1 MRAFVSMLFLAVATA
16 SLPAHGGEYRGP
28 TTGSGARDNVPIP
41 GTWQRWWETN
51 REPLLRE
58 RTGPAMPIT
67 GRGETLP
74 GGNGGPGPV
83 SPFAI
88 TVDDRRN
95 RIVPALL
102 HLIGSEN
109 HRDVQTAC
117 LMALAK
123 IGLDGSGAT
132 LESVFLQRLSRD
144 DLEVRETAALALGIA
159 GRPAALAPLL
169 ALLRDEPSGRK
180 LVGSQKVPDR
190 VRAFAAY
197 GLALLARRLGETD
210 VQEQAAAAFWKV
222 LRTEASGTRDLRTAC
237 VLGLGALRDAERPEG
252 KRLAWQIVDELLVW
266 LAEQRGPGEEMVQA
280 QAPLALARLLGRGD
294 SPAHRRCK
302 KALLGLLTADSPRGN
317 ALLQSAAIALGL
329 LALPVEDCADDGP
342 VGVALQKCYDRG
354 AEPHVRLFAVIA
366 LARIGGDGN
375 RTWLLGAYSR
385 GNQLMEKPWLA
396 LALGLLARDRARGGA
411 VDAEIGK
418 LLFEALAAT
427 GAEDLRAPLAVSVG
441 LCKVP
446 THAAPMRQLLLERAS
461 NERFAGYLCTGLGL
475 LGDPAAV
482 PDLAKVLDGARRR
495 PFVLQSAAVALGQL
509 GDREIT
515 ARLVA
520 LLAASDSVASA
531 VALSSAIGRIGDRRA
546 IDPLLGLSA
555 DAERPALV
563 RAFVAAALGWLGDKD
578 PLPWNLPFAA
588 DANYA
593 VEVDTLS
600 NGSTGILDIL

>member
-1 MRAFVSMLFLAVATA
+1 MRALALILFLTVGGAPL
-16 SLPAHGGEYRGP
+16 SAHGGEYRGP
-28 TTGSGARDNVPIP
+28 TTSTGARDNVPIP
-41 GTWQRWWETN
+41 GTWQRWWETQ
-51 REPLLRE
+51 REPLMRE
-58 RTGPAMPIT
+58 KTGPAAPVT
-67 GRGETLP
+67 GARRDAE
-74 GGNGGPGPV
+74 PV
-83 SPFAI
+83 QPFAI
-88 TVDDRRN
+88 TADDRGN

-102 HLIGSEN
+102 QLLASEN
-109 HRDVQTAC
+109 HRDVQTAG

-123 IGLDGSGAT
+123 IGIDGAGTT
-132 LESVFLQRLSRD
+132 LESVFLARLSRD

-159 GRPAALAPLL
+159 GRAAAVAPLL
-169 ALLRDEPSGRK
+169 ALLLDEPDGRK
-180 LVGSQKVPDR
+180 LVGARAVPDR

-197 GLALLARRLGETD
+197 GLALLARRRGEPA

-222 LRTEASGTRDLRTAC
+222 LRTEATGTRDLRTAC
-237 VLGLGALRDAERPEG
+237 VLGLGALRDADQPEG

-266 LAEQRGPGEEMVQA
+266 LAEDRGPGEEIVQA
-280 QAPLALARLLGRGD
+280 QAPLAIARLLGRGD
-294 SPAHRRCK
+294 SPLHRRGK
-302 KALLGLLTADSPRGN
+302 KALVGLLTADSRRGN

-329 LALPVEDCADDGP
+329 LALPAEVCAEDGP
-342 VGVALQKCYDRG
+342 VSTVLQKTYDRG

-375 RTWLLGAYSR
+375 RAWLLAAYPR
-385 GNQLMEKPWLA
+385 GNQLMEQPWLA
-396 LALGLLARDRARGGA
+396 LALGVLARDRARGGD
-411 VDAEIGK
+411 VDAAIGK

-427 GAEDLRAPLAVSVG
+427 GAEDLRAPLAVAVG
-441 LCKVP
+441 LTKERAHGP
-446 THAAPMRQLLLERAS
+446 RLRQLLLERAD

-509 GDREIT
+509 GDREIP
-515 ARLVA
+515 ARLIK
-520 LLAASDSVASA
+520 LLAASDSIASA
-531 VALSSAIGRIGDRRA
+531 VGLSSAIGRIGDRRA
-546 IDPLLGLSA
+546 IDPLLALVT
-555 DAERPALV
+555 DAERPVMV
-563 RAFVAAALGWLGDKD
+563 RAFTAAALGWLGDKD

>member
-1 MRAFVSMLFLAVATA
+1 
-16 SLPAHGGEYRGP
+16 
-28 TTGSGARDNVPIP
+28 
-41 GTWQRWWETN
+41 
-51 REPLLRE
+51 
-58 RTGPAMPIT
+58 
-67 GRGETLP
+67 
-74 GGNGGPGPV
+74 
-83 SPFAI
+83 
-88 TVDDRRN
+88 
-95 RIVPALL
+95 
-102 HLIGSEN
+102 
-109 HRDVQTAC
+109 
-117 LMALAK
+117 
-123 IGLDGSGAT
+123 
-132 LESVFLQRLSRD
+132 
-144 DLEVRETAALALGIA
+144 
-159 GRPAALAPLL
+159 
-169 ALLRDEPSGRK
+169 
-180 LVGSQKVPDR
+180 
-190 VRAFAAY
+190 
-197 GLALLARRLGETD
+197 
-210 VQEQAAAAFWKV
+210 
-222 LRTEASGTRDLRTAC
+222 
-237 VLGLGALRDAERPEG
+237 
-252 KRLAWQIVDELLVW
+252 
-266 LAEQRGPGEEMVQA
+266 
-280 QAPLALARLLGRGD
+280 
-294 SPAHRRCK
+294 
-302 KALLGLLTADSPRGN
+302 
-317 ALLQSAAIALGL
+317 
-329 LALPVEDCADDGP
+329 
-342 VGVALQKCYDRG
+342 
-354 AEPHVRLFAVIA
+354 VIA

-495 PFVLQSAAVALGQL
+495 PFVLQSAAVA
-509 GDREIT
+509 
-515 ARLVA
+515 
-520 LLAASDSVASA
+520 
-531 VALSSAIGRIGDRRA
+531 IGRIGDRRA